1 MQVPAVIKMRLRDAL
16 LDDLGDAL
24 VIKGAG
30 AVGFGGEALGSIA
43 RFKIDRGLRHENFLW
58 GG

>member
-1 MQVPAVIKMRLRDAL
+1 MRLRDAL